1 MSASNYYEGM
11 SISEK
16 EIARSNRFTSLC
28 HTVVVSLISLAYMLE
43 FVKGSRSLFYV
54 LLTILLGFIA
64 PTLEF
69 ILLKKNKCSPAIKHL
84 VSFGF
89 GIFYTFLCLTTVN
102 ALCFVYVLPMLVVI
116 TCYNDYK
123 CSLKVSLSAWL
134 VNIIQIICFLV
145 QGVYTLE
152 KDSASIEI
160 QILVVFVVA
169 LYTTLTSKTL
179 CQNNDGR
186 MQQIQ
191 NQGDQT
197 EKLLQDTLSTSTN
210 MVQDINTLHTKI
222 DVLNEKIDSTKN
234 AMGEVNSGTTDTA
247 FAVQKQLELTENI
260 QTKVDGVEYGTKQI
274 LTSVSLANQ
283 AIDAG
288 SQHIEHLVEQVHQ
301 SVDSGKQVTLEL
313 KELNNDMKQLSSV
326 VDIINSISSETGL
339 LALNASIEAAR
350 AGDAGRGFA
359 VVASEISKMASD
371 TEQATGQ
378 IKEMLDSISNTIYRV
393 VTVTTAMIDMIESQN
408 EITQNTAQSFQ
419 DIEHNTETISE
430 YTNNL
435 NTYVAELAKA
445 NNEITDS
452 ISTISAITE
461 EVAAHANETY
471 SISEENIET
480 VQSVV
485 QLADHLKDL
494 ATQLNQ

>member
-1 MSASNYYEGM
+1 MSTSNYYKGM
-11 SISEK
+11 SISEQ

-28 HTVVVSLISLAYMLE
+28 HTIVVLLISLAYMLE
-43 FVKGSRSLFYV
+43 FVKGDRSLFYV
-54 LLTILLGFIA
+54 LLTLLLGVISPA
-64 PTLEF
+64 LEF

-84 VSFGF
+84 VSYGF

-102 ALCFVYVLPMLVVI
+102 PLCFVYVLPMLVVI
-116 TCYNDYK
+116 TCYNDYTY
-123 CSLKVSLSAWL
+123 SLKVSLAAWL
-134 VNIIQIICFLV
+134 VNIIQIVFFLV
-145 QGVYTLE
+145 RGVYTLE
-152 KDSASIEI
+152 KNSASIEI
-160 QILVVFVVA
+160 QVLVVLVVA
-169 LYTTLTSKTL
+169 IYTTFTSKTL
-179 CQNNDGR
+179 YHNNNGR

-191 NQGDQT
+191 HQGNQT
-197 EKLLQDTLSTSTN
+197 EKLLQDTLSASTS
-210 MVQDINTLHTKI
+210 MVQDINALHTKI

-260 QTKVDGVEYGTKQI
+260 QAKINGVTYGTKQI
-274 LTSVSLANQ
+274 LTSVSSANQ

-288 SQHIEHLVEQVHQ
+288 SRHIEHLVEQVHQ

-359 VVASEISKMASD
+359 VVASEISKMAND

-393 VTVTTAMIDMIESQN
+393 VTVTTEMIDMIESQN

-419 DIEHNTETISE
+419 DIEHNTDTISE

-435 NTYVAELAKA
+435 NTYVAELGNA

-452 ISTISAITE
+452 ISTISSITE
-461 EVAAHANETY
+461 EVAALANETY

-480 VQSVV
+480 VHSVV
-485 QLADHLKDL
+485 ALVNHLNDL